1 MNHPTQAAL
10 FAQMAQPDFYPHP
23 VSAVVQR
30 ETHISKVFLT
40 GDAVYKIKKPLN
52 LEFLDFTT
60 LEKRHHFC
68 LQELA
73 LNRRLTRNVYL
84 DVVPITFKD
93 GRFNME
99 GQGEIVEYAV
109 KMRRLSE
116 KDSMTQLLR
125 EGKLT
130 RIDIENLAALLTDFY
145 GQASPD
151 IRFADAGAW
160 DTVRE
165 NCEENFRQMG
175 VFSGQLF
182 DDRLFQIIRAAARSF
197 LHRRK
202 PLFDDRV
209 RDRKIRDCHGDL
221 KTGHV
226 YFADDGIQ
234 IIDCIEFNERFRFQD
249 IASDLAFLAMDI
261 DFEGHPEFAENLVNE
276 YVRRTKDSDIFV
288 LFDFYKCYRAVVR
301 CKINCIRISE
311 GGLSDPEKDQII
323 SETGKYLELAYQYAV
338 RFTRPTL
345 WVVCGLPGSG
355 KSAVSGELARVFG
368 IRTFNSDVIR
378 KQLFGVAAGTHLN
391 LAPEASVY
399 SMEATALT
407 YGRLL
412 LLAQEEIEKGNSVI
426 LDATFSR
433 AHHRAEAVR
442 LAKDMDANIIFVECV
457 LADHL
462 LKERLRQREK
472 TVSVSDARIQHFDYF
487 KARFEPLD
495 KLGGAR
501 HIRVDTAA
509 PMDECLG
516 RILSNV

>member
-1 MNHPTQAAL
+1 
-10 FAQMAQPDFYPHP
+10 MAQPEFYPHP

-40 GDAVYKIKKPLN
+40 GDVVYKIKKSLN

-84 DVVPITFKD
+84 DVVPITYKD

-116 KDSMTQLLR
+116 NDSMTHWLR

-151 IRFADAGAW
+151 IRFAYAGAW

-175 VFSGQLF
+175 VFSGQFF
-182 DDRLFQIIRAAARSF
+182 DDRLFQIIHAATRSF

-226 YFADDGIQ
+226 YFSDDGIQ

-261 DFEGHPEFAENLVNE
+261 DFEGRPEFAENLVSE

-288 LFDFYKCYRAVVR
+288 LFDFYKCYRAVVI
-301 CKINCIRISE
+301 CKVNCIRISE
-311 GGLSDPEKDQII
+311 GSLGDFEKDRLIN
-323 SETGKYLELAYQYAV
+323 ETGKYLELAYRYAV

-345 WVVCGLPGSG
+345 WVVCGLPASG
-355 KSAVSGELARVFG
+355 KSAISGELASAFG

-378 KQLFGVAAGTHLN
+378 KQLFGVATGIHLN

-399 SMEATALT
+399 SIEATALT

-433 AHHRAEAVR
+433 AHDRAEALR
-442 LAKDMDANIIFVECV
+442 LAKDMDTNIIFVECV
-457 LADHL
+457 LPDDL
-462 LKERLRQREK
+462 LKRRLRQREE
-472 TVSVSDARIQHFDYF
+472 TAPVSDARIQHFDYF
-487 KARFEPLD
+487 KTRFETLD
-495 KLGGAR
+495 EVPDAW

-509 PMDECLG
+509 PMDECMR
-516 RILSNV
+516 RILSNA